1 MIVFPI
7 SYYSVFLI
15 ILLLVNKKYASYF
28 YPFMITSSVVG
39 IICIIIGLTIW
50 PEFDEF
56 QERYFTTLLYDMTY
70 KEKVLSNI
78 VITFFKIL
86 IMVYWPINLSLKAFL
101 VSIGWVISYL
111 VMLIINGKYNGKGI
125 GNNSNIQ

>member
-15 ILLLVNKKYASYF
+15 ILLLINKKYASYF

-39 IICIIIGLTIW
+39 IICIIIGFTIW
-50 PEFDEF
+50 PGFDEF
-56 QERYFTTLLYDMTY
+56 QERYFTTLLYNMTY
-70 KEKVLSNI
+70 KEKVISNM

-86 IMVYWPINLSLKAFL
+86 ILIYWPKNLSLKAFL
-101 VSIGWVISYL
+101 ISIGWVISYL
-111 VMLIINGKYNGKGI
+111 IILKISSKYNGKSI
-125 GNNSNIQ
+125 GNNSNI